1 LGTATFA
8 RWELSGLAI
17 EPILYL
23 PIEVASRELDSRLLL
38 ALCAIRR
45 GFEVIL
51 GQKWLLERNIEAMPP
66 GVYFSKT
73 LTKRDGRTLAR
84 ARKAGYFVAAI
95 DEELPGILATETD
108 MRWMSPDSVASCD
121 LIFVAGAGNTRAFAG
136 RFGAGDRVVTIG
148 NPRWDLLKPPLR
160 RVYRAEVER
169 IQQAYG
175 RFILLNTNLGLTNT
189 EKGDPDQIIQD
200 LIRLGKLDRNNP
212 GDMAYYG
219 DIRIMETANQAV
231 MVELL
236 QRLPAAFPGL
246 NIVLRPHPS
255 ERLAPWQAAAA
266 GIDRV
271 HVVRS
276 GPAVPWIM
284 ACEALVHTNCTTGAE
299 AHALDKPAICVL
311 PTDLPVNDRYLSN
324 RVNPTVRDAQ
334 QALDLLREIL
344 AGTGQPPYDSQ
355 MRDLYANAMS
365 YDPHSLDS
373 EAIVNRLYE
382 AAGHLGEGR
391 REGWKPGWRCRWQ
404 VPQKN
409 VRGVLMPEL
418 KAETVHRRMGEIAGL
433 LNVSHQ
439 AKVEQCGAKLVWI
452 TERKVPI
459 AFYGWRTMARLWSAL
474 TPKAAVAS

>member
-1 LGTATFA
+1 M
-8 RWELSGLAI
+8 
-17 EPILYL
+17 
-23 PIEVASRELDSRLLL
+23 EVASRELDSRLLL

-51 GQKWLLERNIEAMPP
+51 GQKWLIERNIEAMPP

-73 LTKRDGRTLAR
+73 LTQRDGRALAR

-95 DEELPGILATETD
+95 DEELPGIIATEND
-108 MRWMSPDSVASCD
+108 MRWMSGDSVAKCD
-121 LIFVAGAGNTRAFAG
+121 LIFVAGTGNTRAFAK
-136 RFGAGDRVVTIG
+136 RFGAGERLVTIG

-160 RVYRAEVER
+160 RVYHGEVER
-169 IQQAYG
+169 IEQQYG

-200 LIRLGKLDRNNP
+200 LIRLGKLDQDNP
-212 GDMAYYG
+212 GDMAYYR
-219 DIRIMETANQAV
+219 DIRTMENANKAV

-236 QRLPAAFPGL
+236 QRLPAAFPGI

-255 ERLAPWQAAAA
+255 ERLAPWEAAAA
-266 GIDRV
+266 GIERV

-284 ACEALVHTNCTTGAE
+284 ACQVLVHTNCTTGTE

-334 QALDLLREIL
+334 QTLDLLRAIL
-344 AGTGQPPYDSQ
+344 GGTSAPYDAAMQ
-355 MRDLYANAMS
+355 DLYADAMS
-365 YDPHSLDS
+365 YDAHSLAG
-373 EAIVNRLYE
+373 EAIVDRLFE
-382 AAGHLGEGR
+382 AAGHVGTHR

-409 VRGVLMPEL
+409 VRGILMPEL
-418 KAETVHRRMGEIAGL
+418 RAATVQRRMGEIGRL
-433 LNVSHQ
+433 LNMPHQ
-439 AKVEQCGAKLVWI
+439 STVEQCGAKLVWI
-452 TERKVPI
+452 TDRKVPF
-459 AFYGWRTMARLWSAL
+459 AFYGWRTIAKLRSAL
-474 TPKAAVAS
+474 GPKAIIVS